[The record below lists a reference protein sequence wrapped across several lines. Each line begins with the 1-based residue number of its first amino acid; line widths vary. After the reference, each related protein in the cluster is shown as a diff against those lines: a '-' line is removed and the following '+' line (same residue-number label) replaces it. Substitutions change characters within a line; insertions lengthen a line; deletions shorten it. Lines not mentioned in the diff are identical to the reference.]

1 MKLKSLFAAALCLT
15 IVFSMLVIPVQ
26 AVNARRLDNSTAN
39 LSMFTERLGKLMS
52 NHKVTDDQIVFP
64 PKDPEKVVYLTFDD
78 GPDPAWTIK
87 ILDILERYQAGA
99 TFYMIGASVVSHPEI
114 VREVASRKQTIAVH
128 SFNHVDLSGVG
139 FPYFY
144 NEIHDTETAITN
156 ALQGDQQLI
165 QQFGRCMRPP
175 YGKKSPLLAANAEA
189 MNYEVSMWNIDTKDW
204 SGLSPEEI
212 FDHFKSALEPQKV
225 ILMHDGGLD
234 RSNTVKALEL
244 ILHELLMQG
253 YIVLPYCTQDGQAIK
268 TSN

>member
-1 MKLKSLFAAALCLT
+1 MKLKSLFAAVFCLT
-15 IVFSMLVIPVQ
+15 IVFSSLILPVQ
-26 AVNARRLDNSTAN
+26 AVNGRRLDSSAAN
-39 LSMFTERLGKLMS
+39 LPMFTKRMREFVSVQKAGS
-52 NHKVTDDQIVFP
+52 AQAVIP

-78 GPDPAWTIK
+78 GPDPAWTVK

-99 TFYMIGASVVSHPEI
+99 TFYMIGSSVVSHPEI

-253 YIVLPYCTQDGQAIK
+253 YTVLPYCTQEGQAIK